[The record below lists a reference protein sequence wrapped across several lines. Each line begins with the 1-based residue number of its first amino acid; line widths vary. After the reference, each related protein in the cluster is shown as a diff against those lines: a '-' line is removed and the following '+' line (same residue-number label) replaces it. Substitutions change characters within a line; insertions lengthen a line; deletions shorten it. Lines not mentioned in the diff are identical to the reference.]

1 MHDFFRNLTRFFR
14 KNIET
19 LTRFI
24 SETTSRQETGLPPLE
39 SHFPALHFG
48 VLKKSVTRAC
58 DMAGGFAPYNPLLLF
73 QNNTMHERVIH
84 IPVIPTFG

>member
-1 MHDFFRNLTRFFR
+1 MHDFFRNLTPFFR

-19 LTRFI
+19 LSRFI

-39 SHFPALHFG
+39 SRFPPIHIC
-48 VLKKSVTRAC
+48 VLKKSVTHTC

-73 QNNTMHERVIH
+73 
-84 IPVIPTFG
+84 